1 MTLTKYRL
9 GELIEKVERLNTKG
23 TFGAEDVRGIS
34 NTKEIQPTKADI
46 SNRNFKKFQVV
57 SSSEFVFNRRTT
69 RMGDKLGIGFNNLGR
84 SFIVTEDYV
93 VFKIARQD
101 LLLPEYLNIFIRR
114 AEFDRYVRWDS
125 WGSATEFFNWEE
137 IIEVPIVLPPID
149 IQQKYVDIY
158 NALRQNSRLF
168 EEAKSDLELAIEGY
182 VDRVKRSS
190 PMRKVGELLSEIDR
204 RNHDGKVRRIR
215 GIDIS
220 KRFIPS
226 KAHVTKDAQRKYK
239 IIHQGEFAYSAMQ
252 TGRDETIRI
261 ALKTDNEPFLVSPAY
276 AVLAVKEQHEVLPEW
291 IMLWFSRPESD
302 RFGWFASDAS
312 VRASLELERFFEIE
326 IPIPD
331 MSTQFAVCN
340 IYKQTIQRDVT
351 ANRVREQAL
360 EICPVLIRGSLA
372 ETTREEMP

>member
-9 GELIEKVERLNTKG
+9 GDLIQEVDERN
-23 TFGAEDVRGIS
+23 
-34 NTKEIQPTKADI
+34 
-46 SNRNFKKFQVV
+46 
-57 SSSEFVFNRRTT
+57 
-69 RMGDKLGIGFNNLGR
+69 KLGIRRFFGLNKDKSFMPTAASTAGLDETKYKLVRENRFVFSGMQTGR
-84 SFIVTEDYV
+84 DEVIRIAMFTETEPIIVSPAYTTFEV
-93 VFKIARQD
+93 VAKNV
-101 LLLPEYLNIFIRR
+101 LLPEYLFMKFQS
-114 AEFDRYVRWDS
+114 AEMDRYGWFVSDSSIRSNLDWDVFCD
-125 WGSATEFFNWEE
+125 TQL
-137 IIEVPIVLPPID
+137 PLPPIG

>member
-1 MTLTKYRL
+1 MTLTNYRL
-9 GELIEKVERLNTKG
+9 GDLIQEVDERN
-23 TFGAEDVRGIS
+23 
-34 NTKEIQPTKADI
+34 
-46 SNRNFKKFQVV
+46 
-57 SSSEFVFNRRTT
+57 
-69 RMGDKLGIGFNNLGR
+69 KLGIRRFFGLNKDKSFMPTAASTERLDETKYKVVRENRFVFSGMQTGR
-84 SFIVTEDYV
+84 DEVIRIAMFTESEPIIVSPAYATFEV
-93 VFKIARQD
+93 VGKNAI
-101 LLLPEYLNIFIRR
+101 LPEYLFMKFQS
-114 AEFDRYVRWDS
+114 AEMDRYGWFVSDSSIRSNLDWDVFCDIQL
-125 WGSATEFFNWEE
+125 A
-137 IIEVPIVLPPID
+137 LPPIE

-168 EEAKSDLELAIEGY
+168 EDAKSDLELVMEGY
-182 VDRVKRSS
+182 IDRVKCSS
-190 PMRKVGELLSEIDR
+190 PMRKVGDLLSEIDR

-226 KAHVTKDAQRKYK
+226 KASVTKDAQRKYK

-261 ALKTDNEPFLVSPAY
+261 ALQTDNEPFLVSPAY
-276 AVLAVKEQHEVLPEW
+276 AVLAVKEQHQVLPEW

-326 IPIPD
+326 IPVPD
-331 MSTQFAVCN
+331 MSIQVAVCN
-340 IYKQTIQRDVT
+340 IYEQTIQRDVI
-351 ANRVREQAL
+351 ANRIRDKAS

-372 ETTREEMP
+372 EATREEMP